1 MLAQNAFRYQ
11 QYVQQIE
18 QKWMQEE
25 QRRFQDFAAQ
35 QQAQF
40 EAFVS
45 EEEHAYQQ
53 FVKEVEAKWN
63 QFLAPGRTQ
72 YVEYSQDKE
81 TRVVVQFGDEEKTA
95 ANIGDRVDSVEP
107 EQEPQIEPGKIRFET
122 LVPADAVDQI
132 GIATSKILDQAEQM
146 LKPAKEASTSF
157 LDRLVQKVDGQN
169 VSLDNVAQ
177 FFQIEV
183 FPKIKVEPK
192 TVRSSDGV
200 KRVKVIADMKM
211 VPDPWRVQ
219 AQKYLPLVDQYGQKY
234 QVDQR
239 LILAVIET
247 ESSFNPKAKSHIPA
261 YGLMQIVPKYAGR
274 DAYRYIYKKDK
285 RPSPRFLYQPKN
297 NIAFGTAYL
306 RILKEDYFYELESP
320 EIQEY
325 MVIAAYNGGMGLV
338 IKRVLKKYNISQ
350 MSPDQVFQVLIREM
364 PDETK
369 GYLRKVTARKDKYR
383 ALMKTGG

>member
-1 MLAQNAFRYQ
+1 
-11 QYVQQIE
+11 
-18 QKWMQEE
+18 
-25 QRRFQDFAAQ
+25 
-35 QQAQF
+35 
-40 EAFVS
+40 
-45 EEEHAYQQ
+45 
-53 FVKEVEAKWN
+53 
-63 QFLAPGRTQ
+63 
-72 YVEYSQDKE
+72 
-81 TRVVVQFGDEEKTA
+81 
-95 ANIGDRVDSVEP
+95 
-107 EQEPQIEPGKIRFET
+107 
-122 LVPADAVDQI
+122 
-132 GIATSKILDQAEQM
+132 
-146 LKPAKEASTSF
+146 
-157 LDRLVQKVDGQN
+157 
-169 VSLDNVAQ
+169 
-177 FFQIEV
+177 
-183 FPKIKVEPK
+183 
-192 TVRSSDGV
+192 VRSSDGV

>member
-1 MLAQNAFRYQ
+1 MYFTPSNQRLCIHWSGQLLQKRHQLAILILVLLSGFVPVLAQNAFRYQ

-45 EEEHAYQQ
+45 QEERAYQQ

-81 TRVVVQFGDEEKTA
+81 TRVVVPFGDEGKTA

-107 EQEPQIEPGKIRFET
+107 EQESQIKPGKIRFET
-122 LVPADAVDQI
+122 LVPADAVGQI

-146 LKPAKEASTSF
+146 LKPVREASTSF
-157 LDRLVQKVDGQN
+157 LDGLVQKVDGQN

-183 FPKIKVEPK
+183 SLQISCILPKK
-192 TVRSSDGV
+192 
-200 KRVKVIADMKM
+200 
-211 VPDPWRVQ
+211 
-219 AQKYLPLVDQYGQKY
+219 
-234 QVDQR
+234 
-239 LILAVIET
+239 
-247 ESSFNPKAKSHIPA
+247 
-261 YGLMQIVPKYAGR
+261 
-274 DAYRYIYKKDK
+274 
-285 RPSPRFLYQPKN
+285 
-297 NIAFGTAYL
+297 
-306 RILKEDYFYELESP
+306 
-320 EIQEY
+320 
-325 MVIAAYNGGMGLV
+325 
-338 IKRVLKKYNISQ
+338 
-350 MSPDQVFQVLIREM
+350 
-364 PDETK
+364 
-369 GYLRKVTARKDKYR
+369 
-383 ALMKTGG
+383 